1 MSTSCRLHTA
11 AKRADQIR
19 SDRRRCVQIGASL
32 LLRGATATRP
42 GGARAPSR
50 GCARAHC
57 VGVFLG
63 GMAAACHRRDESG
76 AREVNGSRFLPSTSF
91 VNGVGTAS
99 DIAPLHPQPRFLS
112 PATAADH
119 KARLPRYRDR
129 SHPASAQII
138 PLDTAASCA
147 FFDVTHTPRP
157 AVAVDLLKTPFFF
170 FCASLRDDQA
180 KIDKARVRF

>member
-42 GGARAPSR
+42 GGARGARR
-50 GCARAHC
+50 GLARAQR
-57 VGVFLG
+57 GVKSTAPGFS
-63 GMAAACHRRDESG
+63 HRPRS
-76 AREVNGSRFLPSTSF
+76 S
-91 VNGVGTAS
+91 TAS
-99 DIAPLHPQPRFLS
+99 ARHQTSHHSTRNHASSPPQPLPTIKRAS
-112 PATAADH
+112 PAIATAAT
-119 KARLPRYRDR
+119 L
-129 SHPASAQII
+129 ASAEII

-157 AVAVDLLKTPFFF
+157 TVAVDLLKTPFIF
-170 FCASLRDDQA
+170 FCVSLRDDHA
-180 KIDKARVRF
+180 KIDKARIRF

>member
-1 MSTSCRLHTA
+1 MSTWCRLHTA

-42 GGARAPSR
+42 GGARAPRR

-63 GMAAACHRRDESG
+63 SMAAATGETNQVRVKSTAPGFSHRPRS
-76 AREVNGSRFLPSTSF
+76 S
-91 VNGVGTAS
+91 TAS
-99 DIAPLHPQPRFLS
+99 ARHQTSHHSTRNHASSPPQLLPTIKRAF
-112 PATAADH
+112 PAIATAATLR
-119 KARLPRYRDR
+119 ALR
-129 SHPASAQII
+129 SSHSTRRHPAPFLTS
-138 PLDTAASCA
+138 
-147 FFDVTHTPRP
+147 HTPRP